1 MTVLRVVLGDQLAED
16 IAALDGLDAKRDVVL
31 MMEVADET
39 VYVRHHKQKIA
50 FILSAMRHFA
60 HALEAHGVRVDYVK
74 LDDAGNTG
82 SFDGEVARAVKRH
95 KATRVVATWPGEWRV
110 LDAMRGWEAS
120 LGVPVEIRE
129 DTRFIATR
137 GDFAR
142 WAEGR
147 ASLRMEFFYREMR
160 RATGLLMDGDDPEGG
175 RWNFDAEN
183 RKPLPKGAATPPR
196 KTFAPDAVTQEVLDL
211 VAARFPDHIGDLDTF
226 GWPVTRADALLALKN
241 FITHRLPMFG
251 DHQDAMMTDEPTLF
265 HALLSPAMNAGL
277 LDPREIC
284 RAAEVAY
291 QKGHAPL
298 NAVEGFIRQIIGWR
312 EYVRGLYWLKMP
324 DYAQSNFLDAHR
336 PLPWFYWDGRTRMNC
351 LKQAVGDTIRNGYAH
366 HIQRLMIT
374 GNFALLARVR
384 PAEIEEWYLAV
395 YADAYDWVELPNT
408 HGMAIFADGGVM
420 ASKPYAASGAYIDR
434 MSDYCKGCGYDVK
447 TKLGP
452 KACPFNY
459 LYWSFLI
466 DNQEKLGRNVRLA
479 MPYKNLARMKDDQKK
494 AVTMQAHAFLDRLAA
509 EGTDL

>member
-1 MTVLRVVLGDQLAED
+1 
-16 IAALDGLDAKRDVVL
+16 
-31 MMEVADET
+31 
-39 VYVRHHKQKIA
+39 
-50 FILSAMRHFA
+50 
-60 HALEAHGVRVDYVK
+60 
-74 LDDAGNTG
+74 
-82 SFDGEVARAVKRH
+82 
-95 KATRVVATWPGEWRV
+95 
-110 LDAMRGWEAS
+110 
-120 LGVPVEIRE
+120 
-129 DTRFIATR
+129 
-137 GDFAR
+137 
-142 WAEGR
+142 
-147 ASLRMEFFYREMR
+147 
-160 RATGLLMDGDDPEGG
+160 MDGDQPEGG

-183 RKPLPKGAATPPR
+183 RKPLPWGAATPPR
-196 KTFAPDAVTQEVLDL
+196 KTFPPDAVTQEVLAL
-211 VAARFPDHIGDLDTF
+211 VAARFPDHIGELDTF
-226 GWPVTRADALLALKN
+226 GWPVTRADALLALDN
-241 FITHRLPMFG
+241 FIRHRLAMFG
-251 DHQDAMMTDEPTLF
+251 DHQDAMVEGEPTLF
-265 HALLSPAMNAGL
+265 HALLSPAINAGL
-277 LDPREIC
+277 LDPREVC
-284 RAAEVAY
+284 LAAEVAY
-291 QKGHAPL
+291 KKGLAPL

-324 DYAQSNFLDAHR
+324 HYAQSNFLDAQR
-336 PLPWFYWDGRTRMNC
+336 PLPWFYWSGRTRMNC

-395 YADAYDWVELPNT
+395 YVDAYDWVELPNT

-434 MSDYCKGCGYDVK
+434 MSDYCRGCGYDVK

-452 KACPFNY
+452 RACPFNY

-479 MPYKNLARMKDDQKK
+479 MPYKNLARMGDEQKK